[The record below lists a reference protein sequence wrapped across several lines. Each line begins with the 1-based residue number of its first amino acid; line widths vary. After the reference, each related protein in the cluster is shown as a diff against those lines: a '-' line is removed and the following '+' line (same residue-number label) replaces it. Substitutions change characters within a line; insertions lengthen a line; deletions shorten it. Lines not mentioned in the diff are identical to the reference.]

1 MVIIDWTELTQLA
14 RPILAPVQ

>member
-1 MVIIDWTELTQLA
+1 MIIDWTELTQLA